1 MLKKGMVSSIVREKW
16 NKTQYVFITGETL
29 SYPVQYFNRWINST
43 EKKIKR
49 KNKVVQLICLDFSK
63 VSINW
68 I

>member
-1 MLKKGMVSSIVREKW
+1 MLKKGMVSSIEREKW
-16 NKTQYVFITGETL
+16 NKTQCVLITGEIL
-29 SYPVQYFNRWINST
+29 SYPVQYFIRWINST

-49 KNKVVQLICLDFSK
+49 KKKVELICLNFSK